1 MPLSVWESCAMVL
14 SQGFVP
20 QNPLP
25 EAVGFDSGREASAPT
40 GALAFRNHAAT
51 RAFQRPPPGLA
62 RP

>member
-1 MPLSVWESCAMVL
+1 MVL

-25 EAVGFDSGREASAPT
+25 EAVGFDSARDASAPT
-40 GALAFRNHAAT
+40 GALAFRSRAAMRT
-51 RAFQRPPPGLA
+51 VQRPPPGLA